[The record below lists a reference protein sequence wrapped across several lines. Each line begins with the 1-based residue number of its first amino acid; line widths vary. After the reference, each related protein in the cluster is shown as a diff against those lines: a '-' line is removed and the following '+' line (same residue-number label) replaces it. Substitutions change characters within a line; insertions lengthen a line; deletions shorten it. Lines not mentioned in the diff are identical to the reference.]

1 MKCKLCGS
9 GLRPFNFLEDK
20 PEKHRHLSKARLVGF
35 SNPDG
40 WKCTNAKKCTAAYVR
55 GEDGALYYVE
65 ATKVRHDHR
74 EDLGEAGDI
83 WEIVDEWELNE
94 SSRME
99 WKEMDETRKGQIAIL
114 YLKNKLREDGVR
126 LTPNF
131 RRQVGNTAKA
141 IGISVDEA
149 MEFSELL
156 VRELVE
162 EAFAKSDK
170 HS

>member
-1 MKCKLCGS
+1 
-9 GLRPFNFLEDK
+9 
-20 PEKHRHLSKARLVGF
+20 
-35 SNPDG
+35 
-40 WKCTNAKKCTAAYVR
+40 
-55 GEDGALYYVE
+55 
-65 ATKVRHDHR
+65 
-74 EDLGEAGDI
+74 
-83 WEIVDEWELNE
+83 
-94 SSRME
+94 
-99 WKEMDETRKGQIAIL
+99 MDETRKGQIALL
-114 YLKNKLREDGVR
+114 YLKNKPREDGVR